1 FVALFARAEREQKM
15 QEFEP
20 IRLAIMSIIAEHRGC
35 ISVDD
40 AIIELMERG
49 ELEQQ
54 PPTIPTAPTVACTV
68 EKEQAELEQDM
79 GAWLEAEEATR
90 NDVEMN

>member
-1 FVALFARAEREQKM
+1 
-15 QEFEP
+15 
-20 IRLAIMSIIAEHRGC
+20 
-35 ISVDD
+35 
-40 AIIELMERG
+40 MERG